1 MGSYEEEKAAFYAN
15 FSGSS
20 FVYVLAVLMHV
31 PLYSYVTR
39 RVTGILKGCSWS
51 PGSLGVLVELA
62 FMVIPLFLNLTL
74 LADHVAWTCPALVAL
89 VLCLHLCGVSS
100 SCSVSSSSLTLST
113 ESVDAEAA
121 TSSKSVQGGLM
132 SNEDEVRD
140 ASNPNPDPNNTNPSR
155 SRKDVQYVSN
165 FRGALVLM
173 TCLSILFVDFTVF
186 PRYHAKTELSGVSL
200 MDVGIGGFVFSSGLT
215 SRFARGLSSAG
226 STPRNTLRVVVVAAL
241 GVGRFVC
248 LRAFDYHEHTS
259 EYGVHWNFFVTLAAV
274 WLSADT
280 LHSLVRPGLVPAIAL
295 AMLMGYQCVLAG
307 TDLAEVVFHS
317 PRDNLVRANREGI
330 ISLVGFTALYL
341 LAESIAHKFIF
352 REGLGPAVDPPVRML
367 AVLAA
372 SSMVLFGLTC
382 TLTTAPVSRR
392 LTNPAYVLAVLAICL
407 SIVLAFAT
415 VDWALELRFG
425 RKHGSGQELELVQG
439 TQALL
444 LCAFSRNQLLLFLAA
459 NLMTGAVNVCV
470 QTIYME
476 DAPALALLGIYTATL
491 CVCAHNLPRSML

>member
-1 MGSYEEEKAAFYAN
+1 
-15 FSGSS
+15 
-20 FVYVLAVLMHV
+20 
-31 PLYSYVTR
+31 
-39 RVTGILKGCSWS
+39 
-51 PGSLGVLVELA
+51 
-62 FMVIPLFLNLTL
+62 
-74 LADHVAWTCPALVAL
+74 
-89 VLCLHLCGVSS
+89 
-100 SCSVSSSSLTLST
+100 
-113 ESVDAEAA
+113 
-121 TSSKSVQGGLM
+121 M

-215 SRFARGLSSAG
+215 SRFARGLSPAG

-280 LHSLVRPGLVPAIAL
+280 LHSLVRPDLVPAIAL

-330 ISLVGFTALYL
+330 VSLVGFTALYL

-367 AVLAA
+367 AVLTVC
-372 SSMVLFGLTC
+372 SMVLFALTC
-382 TLTTAPVSRR
+382 TLTAAPVSRR
-392 LTNPAYVLAVLAICL
+392 LTNPAYILAVLAICL
-407 SIVLAFAT
+407 SILLAFST
-415 VDWALELRFG
+415 VDWALEPRCG
-425 RKHGSGQELELVQG
+425 RKHGSGSGLELAQG

-444 LCAFSRNQLLLFLAA
+444 LSAFSRNQLLLFLAA

-476 DAPALALLGIYTATL
+476 DTPALALLGIYTGTL
-491 CVCAHNLPRSML
+491 CVCAHSFPRSLL

>member
-1 MGSYEEEKAAFYAN
+1 
-15 FSGSS
+15 
-20 FVYVLAVLMHV
+20 
-31 PLYSYVTR
+31 
-39 RVTGILKGCSWS
+39 
-51 PGSLGVLVELA
+51 
-62 FMVIPLFLNLTL
+62 
-74 LADHVAWTCPALVAL
+74 
-89 VLCLHLCGVSS
+89 
-100 SCSVSSSSLTLST
+100 
-113 ESVDAEAA
+113 
-121 TSSKSVQGGLM
+121 
-132 SNEDEVRD
+132 
-140 ASNPNPDPNNTNPSR
+140 
-155 SRKDVQYVSN
+155 
-165 FRGALVLM
+165 M

-241 GVGRFVC
+241 GVGRFIC

-295 AMLMGYQCVLAG
+295 AMLMGYQCVLTG
-307 TDLAEVVFHS
+307 TDLAEVVFYF

-330 ISLVGFTALYL
+330 VSLVGFTALYL

-352 REGLGPAVDPPVRML
+352 REGLGPAKDPPVRGL
-367 AVLAA
+367 AVLAV
-372 SSMVLFGLTC
+372 SSMVLFALTC
-382 TLTTAPVSRR
+382 TLTAAPVSRR
-392 LTNPAYVLAVLAICL
+392 LTNPAYILAVLSICL
-407 SIVLAFAT
+407 SILLAFAI
-415 VDWALELRFG
+415 VDWALEPRCG
-425 RKHGSGQELELVQG
+425 WKHGPGPGPESELVQG

-476 DAPALALLGIYTATL
+476 NAPALALLGIYTGTL
-491 CVCAHNLPRSML
+491 CVCAHNLPHSML